1 MRGTA
6 RTYCLWNFSRAVEE
20 TSMMVMPRHALES
33 ASVAAVS
40 HLTDPNCISC
50 SAFHARG
57 MSA

>member
-6 RTYCLWNFSRAVEE
+6 RTYCLWNFSRAEGE
-20 TSMMVMPRHALES
+20 TSMIVIPRHALES

-40 HLTDPNCISC
+40 HLADANCISC
-50 SAFHARG
+50 SAFHTRG